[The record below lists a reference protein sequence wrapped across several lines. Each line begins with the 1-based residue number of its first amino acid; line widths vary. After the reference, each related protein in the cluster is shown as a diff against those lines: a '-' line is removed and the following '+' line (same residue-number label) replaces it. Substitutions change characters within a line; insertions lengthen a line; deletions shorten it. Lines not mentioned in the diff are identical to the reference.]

1 MNAIHISR
9 DSWWLTPLLDVREA
23 EEQPMFPSAASPVP
37 SPADSSQLLGE
48 GNLYELSTSGVENP
62 IQTLYCLL
70 FLVQLGEGL
79 VLPATPALLLS
90 WEERGKKRMKMEE
103 EGSMGN
109 NYMCSDEA

>member
-1 MNAIHISR
+1 
-9 DSWWLTPLLDVREA
+9 
-23 EEQPMFPSAASPVP
+23 MFPSAASPAP

-62 IQTLYCLL
+62 IQTLCCLL
-70 FLVQLGEGL
+70 LLAQLGEGL
-79 VLPATPALLLS
+79 VLPTTSALLLS
-90 WEERGKKRMKMEE
+90 WEERGKKRMKMEG